1 MEIKQSSNGK
11 AIASLCLSIL
21 SIICCCVWYISF
33 VMGVVS
39 VVLGIIA
46 LREENAPQ
54 KDLAIAGIVVGS
66 VGTVLAISTAVLYLI
81 SLLKVN
87 QVSALIDGTMAFM

>member
-1 MEIKQSSNGK
+1 MEIKQSSNVK
-11 AIASLCLSIL
+11 AIVSLCLSIL

-39 VVLGIIA
+39 VVLGIMA

-66 VGTVLAISTAVLYLI
+66 VGTVLAISSAVLYLI

-87 QVSALIDGTMAFM
+87 QISALIDGTMAFM